1 MSSKDY
7 FSYCNLIVCCGI
19 SFAACGR
26 SAEINCIVIL
36 SYAIQL
42 LQNPYVTYTDADSN
56 NLDIALLFNLCSIKD
71 KLQTKKLY
79 LDIQYKNCHHLNDK
93 VH

>member
-42 LQNPYVTYTDADSN
+42 LQNPYVTYIRVFYCAGR
-56 NLDIALLFNLCSIKD
+56 LILFE
-71 KLQTKKLY
+71 
-79 LDIQYKNCHHLNDK
+79 
-93 VH
+93 